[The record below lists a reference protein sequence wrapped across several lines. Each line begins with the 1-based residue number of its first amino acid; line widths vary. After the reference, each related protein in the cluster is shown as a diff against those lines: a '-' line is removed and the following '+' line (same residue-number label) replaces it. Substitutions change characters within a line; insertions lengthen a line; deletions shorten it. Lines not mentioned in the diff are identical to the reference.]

1 MSLVVAGIDFLFSV
15 LLLAVI
21 VGGVDQMSQALVLA
35 KKPHIIIG
43 ECVCFWSYMRKCS
56 LVTHLNGENN

>member
-1 MSLVVAGIDFLFSV
+1 MLSYRLKLFV
-15 LLLAVI
+15 CFFILAVV

-43 ECVCFWSYMRKCS
+43 E
-56 LVTHLNGENN
+56 